1 MQKTPAH
8 AQIAKI
14 RILLVDDHVTIRM
27 GVTTAASDA
36 SDMEVI
42 AEADSGEDAIEL
54 FRKYRPDLVVLDLR
68 LQGMGGIETLKALR
82 EEFRSVRVLIFCS
95 HAKGEEIYQAMRAG
109 AAGFVLKEMPLDR
122 LLDAIRAVNRGEQYV
137 PREIAARMGERL
149 LAHLS
154 PRETE
159 VLRLLGRGLSNKE
172 IGTQLGVVE
181 GTVKIHIAN
190 IFNKLGVSDRTQAL
204 IEAIKRGIIQI
215 G

>member
-1 MQKTPAH
+1 MQKAPA
-8 AQIAKI
+8 APAKI

-42 AEADSGEDAIEL
+42 AEAESGEDAIEM
-54 FRKYRPDLVVLDLR
+54 FRRHRPDLVVLDLR
-68 LQGMGGIETLKALR
+68 LPGMNGLETLKALR
-82 EEFRSVRVLIFCS
+82 EEFKGARVLIFCS

-109 AAGFVLKEMPLDR
+109 ASGFVLKEMPLDR
-122 LLDAIRAVNRGEQYV
+122 LLEAIRAVYRGEQYI

-159 VLRLLGRGLSNKE
+159 VLQLLGRGLSNKE
-172 IGTQLGVVE
+172 IGGQLGVVE
-181 GTVKIHIAN
+181 GTVKLHIAS
-190 IFNKLGVSDRTQAL
+190 IFHKLSVSDRTQAL
-204 IEAIKRGIIQI
+204 VEAIKRGIVRVD
-215 G
+215 